1 MSVSDRLGRVPA
13 LVWSLGLLVGLYGWL
28 LFDVLFLGRTFVGG
42 DPERHHFPLLSLVR
56 PLWAL
61 EGGLPLWN
69 PLVAAGQPWAA
80 NPEQAAF
87 HPLTAL
93 FLILPPGRAFVL
105 QVLLP
110 VAAAALGGYFLG
122 RALAL
127 SRTASL
133 LLAVTWGFGGVLL
146 SAAQYFPTLFAAAT
160 LPWVLGY
167 AARIARG
174 QGLSALAGLALSEG
188 LLCAAGEPTQILL
201 SAPLALVAAWHASRR
216 RSGEVD
222 AVRDGSSRARVAGLV
237 VAGIA
242 LGIVVA
248 APTLLPGF
256 LHSRMT
262 VRAGQLPPAA
272 DAGVVDEPLAFR
284 RAPRAFR
291 PRRGTAGKGSG
302 RERAEERLAGAA
314 LPGREDPFLESIY
327 PGLLATLLAGFAWS
341 RRDRGALAWA
351 GVALVAGL
359 IALGTHAP
367 AWEVLR
373 KLPVFSGTRYPE
385 KFLVF
390 VGLAVSIS
398 AACGLD
404 ALTGARDRARR
415 GFAVATAVL
424 AAAAVVGSVVL
435 SSTASE
441 AFPGRILAGNA
452 PVQSLL
458 AAAGAVLVLALR
470 PGRIRRAIPAAILL
484 VVGVDL
490 VARGRSLLRTGTTE
504 ELESLPPQAEQLRAR
519 PPQGYLFHAASQR
532 LALWRLSKLGD
543 PPAMA
548 RFGIATA
555 FDLDFGMTELAW
567 SARATETILAAISG
581 NPDLAGPVF
590 RRRSVAAILRFRP
603 GAPQSQRE
611 AENVPRGQLLELLA
625 VHDPQPMA
633 FCAER
638 LLVVDGEG
646 GWRKAVSSLGERAVR
661 TACVDAGD
669 ARGLPASVS
678 SGRVAILERRPTS
691 IRMEIDVDGAGAG
704 VRRGEPDLASRLAG
718 RRRRRRGTRRAHR
731 PLAVRS
737 RRPAGST
744 QGRPR
749 FRRPLG
755 HRWNAARPRGSRR
768 VRRPPARRTARCR
781 CRDRIIGQVRPSPTE
796 TPGTRAGSARSTSR
810 STPNATTSR
819 PSGRPSSFSASSAPT
834 PGRGA
839 AESSTSPAERA
850 GTPSSSP
857 ATGCRSR
864 ASISLPRS
872 SLGREPAGPTRR
884 PGSCAQT

>member
-1 MSVSDRLGRVPA
+1 MSVSGRLGRVPA
-13 LVWSLGLLVGLYGWL
+13 LVWSFGLLAGLYGWL

-93 FLILPPGRAFVL
+93 FLVLPPVQAFSL

-160 LPWVLGY
+160 LPWVLGN

-174 QGLSALAGLALSEG
+174 HGPSALAGLALAEG

-216 RSGEVD
+216 RTGAVD
-222 AVRDGSSRARVAGLV
+222 AVREGPSRARVAGLV

-262 VRAGQLPPAA
+262 VRAGQLPPTVTQAWSTSPWRFGELLVPSVLGGA
-272 DAGVVDEPLAFR
+272 QPGKDPGAKELR
-284 RAPRAFR
+284 RAW
-291 PRRGTAGKGSG
+291 
-302 RERAEERLAGAA
+302 RERLY
-314 LPGREDPFLESIY
+314 PGREDPFLESIY
-327 PGLLATLLAGFAWS
+327 PGLLSTLLAGFAWS

-359 IALGTHAP
+359 IALGTHAA

-385 KFLVF
+385 KFLVL

-404 ALTGARDRARR
+404 ALTEARDQARR
-415 GFAVATAVL
+415 GFAAATAFL

-435 SSTASE
+435 SSTASDV
-441 AFPGRILAGNA
+441 FPGRILTGNA
-452 PVQSLL
+452 LVQSLL
-458 AAAGAVLVLALR
+458 AAAGVVLVLALR
-470 PGRIRRAIPAAILL
+470 PGRIRRAIPVAILL
-484 VVGVDL
+484 VVGVD
-490 VARGRSLLRTGTTE
+490 VVVRGRSLLRTGSIE
-504 ELESLPPQAEQLRAR
+504 ELESLPPQAEQLRAS

-590 RRRSVAAILRFRP
+590 RRRSVAAILRFRS
-603 GAPQSQRE
+603 GAPQSQSE
-611 AENVPRGQLLELLA
+611 AEHVPRARLLELLA

-638 LLVVDGEG
+638 LVVVDGAG
-646 GWRKAVSSLGERAVR
+646 GWRKAVSSLGERAAR
-661 TACVDAGD
+661 AACVDAEE
-669 ARGLPASVS
+669 AQGLPLTVS
-678 SGRVAILERRPTS
+678 SGRVAIRDRQPTS
-691 IRMEIDVDGAGAG
+691 IRMEIDVDGPGPAFVAVNQTWHPGWRAAVDGVAARVVRTDLSLSGLVVPPGRHRVNLAFDDPSVTAGMLLGLGGLAACAVLLLTGRRAAGAG
-704 VRRGEPDLASRLAG
+704 TVS
-718 RRRRRRGTRRAHR
+718 
-731 PLAVRS
+731 
-737 RRPAGST
+737 
-744 QGRPR
+744 
-749 FRRPLG
+749 
-755 HRWNAARPRGSRR
+755 
-768 VRRPPARRTARCR
+768 
-781 CRDRIIGQVRPSPTE
+781 
-796 TPGTRAGSARSTSR
+796 
-810 STPNATTSR
+810 
-819 PSGRPSSFSASSAPT
+819 SGR
-834 PGRGA
+834 
-839 AESSTSPAERA
+839 
-850 GTPSSSP
+850 
-857 ATGCRSR
+857 
-864 ASISLPRS
+864 
-872 SLGREPAGPTRR
+872 
-884 PGSCAQT
+884 